1 MKKNYSKKQITEA
14 IAYWQKQLKK
24 LNESS
29 SDPSR
34 TVRHLKEQIDKL
46 SQSDLDKEFIFTLD
60 NEIVYTIA
68 RDVCEVFGIKMNDD
82 NYKKIDDEILSPNVY
97 TYGISDISLH
107 DYKGDIAIQGC
118 PEWTN
123 CDKY

>member
-1 MKKNYSKKQITEA
+1 MEKKYTKKQITEA

-118 PEWTN
+118 PEWTS